1 LDTTAA
7 AADEVEIDR
16 RVNEGVVDFMLR
28 TGIKVQQGNPT
39 LTADEGDYTLDTDIL
54 QIIDCYVTSAGQ
66 PYSLERVSHFEL
78 LALRRS
84 QTSTDSPVRRYAT
97 MGANLLLVYPTPAAS
112 DELTVYF
119 VPRPVVLTAGGDI
132 PSEIPAEYHP
142 AVEYYALA
150 RLASMRD
157 DQTSAQGQRYD
168 EKYEAW
174 VRRAKKTIN
183 LMGGSRLA
191 PARVGRHRYVP
202 TSRSADVY

>member
-39 LTADEGDYTLDTDIL
+39 LTANEGDYTLDTDIL

-142 AVEYYALA
+142 AVEYYALS

-191 PARVGRHRYVP
+191 PARVGRRRYVP
-202 TSRSADVY
+202 SSRSADVY

>member
-1 LDTTAA
+1 
-7 AADEVEIDR
+7 
-16 RVNEGVVDFMLR
+16 
-28 TGIKVQQGNPT
+28 
-39 LTADEGDYTLDTDIL
+39 LDTDIL
-54 QIIDCYVTSAGQ
+54 QIIDCYVTSATQ
-66 PYSLERVSHFEL
+66 TYSLQRVSHFEL
-78 LALRRS
+78 LSLRRS

-174 VRRAKKTIN
+174 VRKAKKTIN

-191 PARVGRHRYVP
+191 PARVGRRRYVP